1 MRRLLAC
8 LFLLLFSVRAYA
20 AVNVNTADASELETL
35 PGIGASKAAAIIQY
49 RADHGPFKTVDD
61 LDNVSGIGPSTL
73 ANIRDLVTVGSGS
86 TATSAS
92 ASTSAGTTTTS
103 TTAPPLPT
111 SSESTSTAAPTS
123 TASAGT
129 SGSGCPVNINA
140 ADATWLED
148 LPGIGASKSAAI
160 LQYRTDNGPF
170 KSCDDLDN
178 VSGIGPA
185 TIAGLRECCAVK

>member
-8 LFLLLFSVRAYA
+8 LFLVLFSFRAYA

-35 PGIGASKAAAIIQY
+35 PGIGASKAAAILQY
-49 RADHGPFKTVDD
+49 RADNGPFKSIDE
-61 LDNVSGIGPSTL
+61 LDNVAGIGPSTL

-86 TATSAS
+86 TSTTSAT
-92 ASTSAGTTTTS
+92 ATTTTA
-103 TTAPPLPT
+103 APPLP
-111 SSESTSTAAPTS
+111 SASESTSTAAPAS

-148 LPGIGASKSAAI
+148 LPGIGASKAAAI
-160 LQYRTDNGPF
+160 LQYRTDNGPY
-170 KSCDDLDN
+170 KTCDDLDN